1 MCNENTLAIET
12 DVVEVVENEVES
24 LFCQVT
30 QSRRRKKYIICSQ
43 NTPVCWKQRNW
54 KTNHYRTECIA
65 GPLIL
70 KYTPVYL

>member
-30 QSRRRKKYIICSQ
+30 
-43 NTPVCWKQRNW
+43 
-54 KTNHYRTECIA
+54 
-65 GPLIL
+65 
-70 KYTPVYL
+70 